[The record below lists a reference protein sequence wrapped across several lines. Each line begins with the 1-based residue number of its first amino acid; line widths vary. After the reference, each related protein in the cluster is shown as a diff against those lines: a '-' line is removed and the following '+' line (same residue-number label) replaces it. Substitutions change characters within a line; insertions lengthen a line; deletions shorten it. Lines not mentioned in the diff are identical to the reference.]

1 MPGGAVALS
10 GRDVIVINGNV
21 ITALA
26 NGEPIVLSFDTPIGQ
41 MKVSKDGNA
50 IYAMQYSGQVVK
62 VTLKV
67 LRGSFDDQNL
77 NSLLQDWIADPSSFN
92 LMTGSF
98 IKRIGDGQGNI
109 LSDVYQLAGG
119 IFENIPGAKTS
130 VEGDTEQSVTEYKM
144 LFRNNIRII
153 Q

>member
-1 MPGGAVALS
+1 MGGQVAIS
-10 GRDVIVINGNV
+10 GRDVTIIDGNV

-26 NGEPIVLSFDTPIGQ
+26 GGDAVVLSFDSPIGEA
-41 MKVSKDGNA
+41 KISKDGNA
-50 IYAMQYSGQVVK
+50 IYSLKYSGQLVK
-62 VTLKV
+62 VTVKL
-67 LRGSFDDQNL
+67 LRGSFDDQIL
-77 NSLLQDWIADPSSFN
+77 NSKLQDWIADPAAFA

-98 IKRIGDGQGNI
+98 IKRVGDGLGGI

-130 VEGDTEQSVTEYKM
+130 TDGDIAQSEVEYKM